1 MKKLLLL
8 SAAGLVASLVS
19 VHAEEAALIT
29 IQIGKDPTPRLV
41 ALELHEAEA
50 PRTVENFKKL
60 AKKGFYKGVSFH
72 RAFPHILVQTGD
84 PLSRA
89 KDRAKVGTG
98 GPGYTLP
105 PEIRR
110 KHSKGA
116 VAAARLPDK
125 INPSRVSSGSQFF
138 ICLQPAPNYDGQYTV
153 FGHVLYGYDA
163 LDEISTKPVDSNDY
177 PLERSFIRSIKILP
191 REQLPPEP
199 GPTTPGRKP
208 AKPWWR
214 IFG

>member
-1 MKKLLLL
+1 MKKPLLVF
-8 SAAGLVASLVS
+8 AAVLAVRLVA
-19 VHAEEAALIT
+19 ARADDAALLT

-41 ALELHEAEA
+41 AIDLLEQDA
-50 PRTVENFKKL
+50 PRTVENFVKL
-60 AKKGFYKGVSFH
+60 AKKGFYKGIAFH

-84 PLSRA
+84 PLSKGR
-89 KDRAKVGTG
+89 DRSKVGIG
-98 GPGYTLP
+98 GPGYTLL

-125 INPSRVSSGSQFF
+125 INPSRVSNGSQFF
-138 ICLQPAPNYDGQYTV
+138 ICLEPAPNYDGQYTV
-153 FGHVLYGYDA
+153 FGQVIYGYET

-177 PLERSFIRSIKILP
+177 PLERCFIRSVKIMP
-191 REQLPPEP
+191 REQLPPPP
-199 GPTTPGRKP
+199 GPDAPAKKP
-208 AKPWWR
+208 AKRWWQ